1 MASKLAYRFISADD
15 HIDLRWLP
23 KDLWTARLPAKL
35 RERGPRVVENEK
47 GAYWTWEDQTYS
59 PHGYYTA
66 AQGSGAMWAIERGG
80 VMREGELRPTTA
92 DLRMTDMDRDGADV
106 SVMYGPTDPMAIG
119 DPELRR
125 HCYEAYNDWLSDFCA
140 ANPGRLIGV
149 PQLSMED
156 PQAAHDELARLAKRG
171 GLRHVNILASRANP
185 PVYDDAWEPFWAL
198 AGEVGIPIGFHL
210 AVLVKKTR
218 LDEANRGAANLVI
231 TTASRYAQEPPG
243 MQLLEPM
250 TGLIFSGVLDRHPGV
265 KIVMAEAGLAW
276 VPSMIQGLDIWYQRT
291 RDGRRLTGDGPIAL
305 PKLLPSEYFHRQIWI
320 SFVDDPLGVKMVGS
334 VLDADKVMFG
344 SDYPHPASTWP
355 DSQKVIEDATQNL
368 SVDIQQ
374 KIFRDNARALF
385 GIEWRTPS
393 RANPFDYQR
402 TKR

>member
-1 MASKLAYRFISADD
+1 MRRFISADD

-23 KDLWTARLPAKL
+23 KDLWSHRLPVRW
-35 RERGPRVVENEK
+35 RERGPRVIDNDH
-47 GAYWTWEDQTYS
+47 GAFWSWEGETFS

-80 VMREGELRPTTA
+80 VMHPGELRPTTA
-92 DLRMTDMDRDGADV
+92 KSRLIDMDRDGAEV
-106 SVMYGPTDPMAIG
+106 SIMYGPTDPMAIA

-125 HCYEAYNDWLSDFCA
+125 LCYQAYNDWLDEFCA
-140 ANPGRLIGV
+140 AAPERLIGV

-156 PQAAHDELARLAKRG
+156 PLAARDELARLAQRG
-171 GLRHVNILASRANP
+171 GLRHVNILASRADP

-198 AGEVGIPIGFHL
+198 AEEVGVPVGFHL

-218 LDEANRGAANLVI
+218 LDDAQRGAANLVV
-231 TTASRYAQEPPG
+231 TVASRYAQEPPG
-243 MQLLEPM
+243 IQLLEPM
-250 TGLIFSGVLDRHPGV
+250 TGLIFNRVLDRHPKL

-276 VPSMIQGLDIWYQRT
+276 VPSMIQGLDIWFQRS
-291 RDGRRLTGDGPIAL
+291 RDGRRLTGEKPINL

-320 SFVDDPLGVKMVGS
+320 SFVDDPLGIKMVGN

-355 DSQKVIEDATQNL
+355 DSQSVIAAQIESLPAAT
-368 SVDIQQ
+368 VQ
-374 KIFRDNARALF
+374 KITWDNARGLF
-385 GIEWRTPS
+385 GL
-393 RANPFDYQR
+393 A
-402 TKR
+402 

>member
-1 MASKLAYRFISADD
+1 MANDTQYRFISADD

-23 KDLWTARLPAKL
+23 EDLWRARLPAKL
-35 RERGPRVVENEK
+35 RERGPRVVENDK
-47 GAYWTWEDQTYS
+47 GSFWTWEGQTFS

-92 DLRMTDMDRDGADV
+92 ELRLSDMDRDGADV
-106 SVMYGPTDPMAIG
+106 SVMYGPTDPMAIE
-119 DPELRR
+119 DAELRR
-125 HCYEAYNDWLSDFCA
+125 ACYEAYNDWLSEFCA
-140 ANPGRLIGV
+140 AKPERLIGV
-149 PQLSMED
+149 AQLSMED
-156 PQAAHDELARLAKRG
+156 PEAAHDELARLAQGR

-185 PVYDDAWEPFWAL
+185 PVYDERWESFWAL
-198 AGEVGIPIGFHL
+198 AEEVGIPIGFHL

-218 LDEANRGAANLVI
+218 LDEANRGAVNLVVA
-231 TTASRYAQEPPG
+231 TASRFAQEPPG

-250 TGLIFSGVLDRHPGV
+250 TGLIFNGVLDRHPRV

-291 RDGRRLTGDGPIAL
+291 KDGRRLTGDGPITL

-320 SFVDDPLGVKMVGS
+320 SFVDDPLGVKMVGN

-355 DSQKVIEDATQNL
+355 DSQKVIADAARNL
-368 SVDIQQ
+368 PAGIRQ

-385 GIEWRTPS
+385 GIE
-393 RANPFDYQR
+393 
-402 TKR
+402 

>member
-1 MASKLAYRFISADD
+1 MEYRFISADD

-23 KDLWTARLPAKL
+23 GDLWTGRLPAKL
-35 RERGPRVVENEK
+35 RDRGPRVVEKEN
-47 GAYWTWEDQTYS
+47 GAFWTWEGQTYS

-80 VMREGELRPTTA
+80 VMRQGELRPTTVS
-92 DLRMTDMDRDGADV
+92 LRLTDMDRDGAEA
-106 SVMYGPTDPMAIG
+106 SVMYGPTDPMPIA

-140 ANPGRLIGV
+140 AKPDRLIGV
-149 PQLSMED
+149 AQLSMED
-156 PQAAHDELARLAKRG
+156 PQSARDELERLSKRG
-171 GLRHVNILASRANP
+171 SLRHVNILASRATL

-198 AGEVGIPIGFHL
+198 VEDTGIPIGFHL

-218 LDEANRGAANLVI
+218 LDEKERAAKNLVVSV
-231 TTASRYAQEPPG
+231 ASRFAQEPPG
-243 MQLLEPM
+243 IQLLEPI
-250 TGLIFSGVLDRHPGV
+250 TGLIFSGMLDRHPRV

-276 VPSMIQGLDIWYQRT
+276 IPSMIQGLDIWYQRT
-291 RDGRRLTGDGPIAL
+291 RDGRRLTGEGPIPL

-334 VLDADKVMFG
+334 ILDVDKVMFG

-355 DSQKVIEDATQNL
+355 NSQQVIQEQWAGIAP
-368 SVDIQQ
+368 DIRQ
-374 KIFRDNARALF
+374 KITRDNARALF
-385 GIEWRTPS
+385 GI
-393 RANPFDYQR
+393 
-402 TKR
+402 

>member
-1 MASKLAYRFISADD
+1 MAGNMTQRFVSADD

-23 KDLWTARLPAKL
+23 KGLWSERLPARL
-35 RERGPRVVENEK
+35 RERGPRVVEIDG
-47 GAYWTWEDQTYS
+47 GAFWSWEGQTFS

-80 VMREGELRPTTA
+80 VMRPGELRPTTA
-92 DLRMTDMDRDGADV
+92 ALRLSDMDRDGAEA
-106 SVMYGPTDPMAIG
+106 SIMYGPTDPMAIG

-125 HCYEAYNDWLSDFCA
+125 LCYQAYNDWLAEFCA
-140 ANPGRLIGV
+140 ASPRRLFGV

-156 PQAAHDELARLAKRG
+156 PSAARDELVRLAKLG

-198 AGEVGIPIGFHL
+198 AEEVGIPIGFHL

-218 LDEANRGAANLVI
+218 LDESKRSAANLVV
-231 TTASRYAQEPPG
+231 TVASQFAQEPPG
-243 MQLLEPM
+243 IQLLEPM
-250 TGLIFSGVLDRHPGV
+250 TGLIFNGVLDRHPKV

-276 VPSMIQGLDIWYQRT
+276 VPSMIQGLDIWYRRT
-291 RDGRRLTGDGPIAL
+291 RDGRRLTGEKPIAL

-320 SFVDDPLGVKMVGS
+320 SFVDDPLGVKMVGNL
-334 VLDADKVMFG
+334 LDADKVMFG

-355 DSQKVIEDATQNL
+355 DSLAAIAAQSQCLPA
-368 SVDIQQ
+368 DIVQ
-374 KIFRDNARALF
+374 KITRENARALF
-385 GIEWRTPS
+385 DV
-393 RANPFDYQR
+393 A
-402 TKR
+402 

>member
-1 MASKLAYRFISADD
+1 MMRRFISADD

-23 KDLWTARLPAKL
+23 QDLWSERLPARL
-35 RERGPRVVENEK
+35 RERGPRVIENDH
-47 GAYWTWEDQTYS
+47 GAYWSWEGQTFS

-80 VMREGELRPTTA
+80 VMRPGELRPTTA
-92 DLRMTDMDRDGADV
+92 ELRLNDMDRDGAEA
-106 SVMYGPTDPMAIG
+106 SIMYGPTDPMAIG

-125 HCYEAYNDWLSDFCA
+125 LCYQAYNDWLSEFCA
-140 ANPGRLIGV
+140 ARPERLFGV

-156 PQAAHDELARLAKRG
+156 PLAARDELARLARRG
-171 GLRHVNILASRANP
+171 GLRHVNILASRASP

-198 AGEVGIPIGFHL
+198 AEEIDVPIGFHL
-210 AVLVKKTR
+210 AVVVKKSR
-218 LDEANRGAANLVI
+218 LDESKRAAANLVV
-231 TTASRYAQEPPG
+231 TVAAQFAQEPPG

-250 TGLIFSGVLDRHPGV
+250 TGLIFDGVLDRHPRL

-291 RDGRRLTGDGPIAL
+291 RDGRRLTGEKPIAL

-320 SFVDDPLGVKMVGS
+320 SFVDDPLGVKMVGN

-355 DSQKVIEDATQNL
+355 NSQAAIAAQIESLPAAT
-368 SVDIQQ
+368 VQ
-374 KIFRDNARALF
+374 KITRDNARALF
-385 GIEWRTPS
+385 GI
-393 RANPFDYQR
+393 A
-402 TKR
+402 

>member
-1 MASKLAYRFISADD
+1 MANETSRFISADD

-23 KDLWTARLPAKL
+23 KDLWTARLPARL
-35 RERGPRVVENEK
+35 REHGPRVVESER
-47 GAYWTWEDQTYS
+47 GAYWTWEGQSFS

-92 DLRMTDMDRDGADV
+92 ELRLTDMDRDGADA
-106 SVMYGPTDPMAIG
+106 SIMYGPTDPMAIG

-125 HCYEAYNDWLSDFCA
+125 CCYEAYNDWLAEFCA
-140 ANPGRLIGV
+140 AKPERLIGV
-149 PQLSMED
+149 AQLSMED
-156 PQAAHDELARLAKRG
+156 PVVARGELDRLAKRG

-185 PVYDDAWEPFWAL
+185 PIYDEAWEPFWEL
-198 AGEVGIPIGFHL
+198 AEDLAIPIGFHL

-218 LDEANRGAANLVI
+218 LDAEDRSATNPMIAV
-231 TTASRYAQEPPG
+231 ASRFAKEPPG
-243 MQLLEPM
+243 IQLLEPI
-250 TGLIFSGVLDRHPGV
+250 TGLIFAGVLDRHPGV

-276 VPSMIQGLDIWYQRT
+276 IPSMIQGLDIWYQRT
-291 RDGRRLTGDGPIAL
+291 RDGRRLTGEGPISL
-305 PKLLPSEYFHRQIWI
+305 PELLPSEYFHRQIWI

-355 DSQKVIEDATQNL
+355 YSQKVIKETMQDL
-368 SVDIQQ
+368 SPDVRQ
-374 KIFRDNARALF
+374 KIVGDNARALF
-385 GIEWRTPS
+385 GI
-393 RANPFDYQR
+393 
-402 TKR
+402 